1 MCFSFH
7 HLKVDYRDGDKWAL
21 MEPDLKKLRELFQ
34 LWQEEMARQGGWN
47 ALFWCNHDQP
57 RAVSRFGDDQAYWKE
72 SAKMLSTFTHLMRG
86 TPYIYQ
92 GEEIGMTNAGFTDIA
107 QYRDVESTNY
117 YKILL
122 DKGLSSRDALHIL
135 AQRSRDN
142 GRTPMQWTAGE
153 HAGFSTAEPWLG
165 IPENCRTINVESEED
180 DPDSILN
187 HYRKL
192 VKLRREYPIIADGS
206 VRFLETGSDKVIAY
220 ERSLDGERLTVVS
233 SFSGGEET
241 IDATLAETLQAG
253 SVLIGNYAE
262 RRDVLRPYEAVAV
275 MR

>member
-1 MCFSFH
+1 
-7 HLKVDYRDGDKWAL
+7 
-21 MEPDLKKLRELFQ
+21 
-34 LWQEEMARQGGWN
+34 
-47 ALFWCNHDQP
+47 
-57 RAVSRFGDDQAYWKE
+57 
-72 SAKMLSTFTHLMRG
+72 MLATLIHLMRG

-92 GEEIGMTNAGFTDIA
+92 GEELGMTNAGFTDIA

-122 DKGLSSRDALHIL
+122 DKGLSGEESLRIL

-165 IPENCRTINVESEED
+165 IPENYRRINAESEES

-187 HYRKL
+187 YYRAL
-192 VKLRREYPIIADGS
+192 VRLRKKQPIIAEGGI
-206 VRFLETGSDKVIAY
+206 RFLDTGNDRVIAY
-220 ERSLDGERLTVVS
+220 ERSLGGQRLTVVC
-233 SFSGGEET
+233 SFSGSSET
-241 IDATLAETLQAG
+241 IGAALMDTLRAG

-262 RRDVLRPYEAVAV
+262 RSELPALRPFEAVAALG
-275 MR
+275 